1 MNKKL
6 IMWFLAGW
14 LLALILPPTRITG
27 MLKGKRS

>member
-1 MNKKL
+1 VNKKL

>member
-6 IMWFLAGW
+6 IMVFVAGW
-14 LLALILPPTRITG
+14 LLALFVPPTRVTG